1 VVSDDKEAAE
11 LYRLAQ
17 GNKMVRL
24 GLVRLNE
31 DGEVEP
37 TRAMD
42 DMGDEPIEPDAIDF
56 DAVRRRGGPSGEAN
70 E

>member
-1 VVSDDKEAAE
+1 VSDDTEAAE

-42 DMGDEPIEPDAIDF
+42 DMGDAPIEPDAIDF
-56 DAVRRRGGPSGEAN
+56 DAVRRRSGPSGEAS